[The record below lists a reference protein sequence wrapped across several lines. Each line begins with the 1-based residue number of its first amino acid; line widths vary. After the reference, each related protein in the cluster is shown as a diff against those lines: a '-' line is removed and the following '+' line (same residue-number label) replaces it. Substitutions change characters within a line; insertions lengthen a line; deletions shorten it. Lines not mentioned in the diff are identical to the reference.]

1 MKTNEYI
8 IRSDASVL
16 DTLRQLNGMPG
27 RLMTLLVVDA
37 EGCLTGT
44 VTDGDIRRG
53 LLRGV
58 AVSDR
63 VGDVAHRDCTVLSA
77 DASAEV
83 RMSVMRRAR
92 ALGLR
97 LLPVVDPFGKLADA
111 VDLTATR
118 TILPLSAV
126 LMAGGLGERL
136 RPLTL
141 TTPKPLLEVGGRPI
155 IDYNIENLARCG
167 ISDVYIM
174 VRYMADRMREYF
186 SAPHHGISA
195 RCIEEE
201 SPMGTLGACTLAL
214 LPEEGCTLVMNSD
227 LLTTIDLE
235 EMYLRHVETRADA
248 TIAAIPYTS
257 SVPYAILRT
266 EGDLVTD
273 IAEKPTTTHFANAGI
288 YIFSNRL
295 LHTLPAGR
303 RTDAPDFLL
312 KAIADGRRVGYY
324 PISGTWIDIGSPQE
338 YAHANEL
345 MRHHRQ
351 LTNMA

>member
-8 IRSDASVL
+8 IRSGASVL
-16 DTLRQLNGMPG
+16 DALRQLNGLPG

-295 LHTLPAGR
+295 LHTLPA
-303 RTDAPDFLL
+303 LSL
-312 KAIADGRRVGYY
+312 IH
-324 PISGTWIDIGSPQE
+324 I
-338 YAHANEL
+338 
-345 MRHHRQ
+345 
-351 LTNMA
+351 

>member
-8 IRSDASVL
+8 IRGDASVL
-16 DTLRQLNGMPG
+16 DALRRLNELSG
-27 RLMTLLVVDA
+27 RLMTLLVVDPD
-37 EGCLTGT
+37 GRLTGT

-63 VGDVAHRDCTVLSA
+63 VGDVAHRDCTMLPA

-97 LLPVVDPFGKLADA
+97 LLPVVDPSGKLADT

-141 TTPKPLLEVGGRPI
+141 STPKPLLEVGGRPI

-186 SAPHHGISA
+186 SAPRHGIAA

-201 SPMGTLGACTLAL
+201 SPMGTLGACTLAP
-214 LPEEGCTLVMNSD
+214 LPAQGCTLVMNSD

-312 KAIADGRRVGYY
+312 KAIADGCRVGYY